1 MEKKTSKIDA
11 MIGRIFFNKYTLVKK
26 LGEGS
31 FGAIYAAKSQYNL
44 YAIKLENKNRGQN
57 LLENEAYIMSYLHG
71 KRIPFIKSF
80 GYSGDYNVLVM
91 ELMGKSLEEI
101 FENLPI
107 KKMTVN
113 CVGKLGL
120 QMIEILEYIHNKH
133 IIHRDIKPDNFVMGK
148 GEKSK
153 YLYLLDFGLAKK
165 YRSSSTLKHYPMIKK
180 KNLTGTARYASIN
193 ALNGLTQSRR
203 DDLEAVGY
211 VLLYFLRGKLPWQ
224 GLHVKNKEDRYHK
237 IMEIKMGTSPYQLCK
252 GFPKEFEEY
261 VDYTRNLEYEKDPDY
276 KYLKGLFNSILKEDK
291 NNSENIYDWDLGN
304 KTLNTITTNNTSQK
318 AFLVK
323 DKDKNKKDNILF
335 ENNNN
340 FIDMQNILDN
350 EINEFEEKI
359 NIQKKE
365 KNDENKLSMKAIHTN
380 EGFYNSQVVHHSDI
394 KKFAFNTEENL
405 NTLTKDKNKE
415 NEKDKEKE
423 KEKEKENDKEDDK
436 EDDII
441 DLEYED
447 IMEMTDEGKEEEI
460 KKKPNVSGFIH
471 SKRQLEKNI
480 HLRNIQDT
488 QDTQEI
494 QDSNHCVI
502 I

>member
-1 MEKKTSKIDA
+1 MDKKTGKLDP
-11 MIGRIFFNKYTLVKK
+11 MIGRIFFNKYTLIKK

-31 FGAIYAAKSQYNL
+31 FGAIYSAKSHHNW
-44 YAIKLENKNRGQN
+44 YAIKLENRNKGQN

-107 KKMTVN
+107 KKMSVN
-113 CVGKLGL
+113 CVSKLGI

-133 IIHRDIKPDNFVMGK
+133 IIHRDIKPDNFIMGR

-165 YRSSSTLKHYPMIKK
+165 YRSSTTLKHYPMIKK

-237 IMEIKMGTSPYQLCK
+237 IMEIKRETTPFQLCK
-252 GFPKEFEEY
+252 GFPKEFEDY
-261 VDYTRNLEYEKDPDY
+261 VEYTRNLEYEKDPDY
-276 KYLKGLFNSILKEDK
+276 KFLKNLFISILKEEK
-291 NNSENIYDWDLGN
+291 NLENIYDWDIEN

-318 AFLVK
+318 AFFVK
-323 DKDKNKKDNILF
+323 DKDKIRKKLNIF
-335 ENNNN
+335 DYNNN
-340 FIDMQNILDN
+340 FEDIDIDN
-350 EINEFEEKI
+350 EINEFEEKVNEPKYDKKDKGKFSMKEI
-359 NIQKKE
+359 N
-365 KNDENKLSMKAIHTN
+365 ENKGI
-380 EGFYNSQVVHHSDI
+380 YNSQII
-394 KKFAFNTEENL
+394 KRSNLRKIIINTEQNL
-405 NTLTKDKNKE
+405 NKHKFIKE
-415 NEKDKEKE
+415 RRKKIDESKS
-423 KEKEKENDKEDDK
+423 ENDE
-436 EDDII
+436 I
-441 DLEYED
+441 DLEYKD
-447 IMEMTDEGKEEEI
+447 IFDNIEEERI
-460 KKKPNVSGFIH
+460 EDNKKNPNISGFIH
-471 SKRQLEKNI
+471 NKRELEKNN
-480 HLRNIQDT
+480 NISKI
-488 QDTQEI
+488 EEENE
-494 QDSNHCVI
+494 NHCI
-502 I
+502 LF

>member
-1 MEKKTSKIDA
+1 MEKKSLKLDP
-11 MIGRIFFNKYTLVKK
+11 MIGRIFFNKYTLIKK

-31 FGAIYAAKSQYNL
+31 FGSIYSAKSQHSW

-71 KRIPFIKSF
+71 KRMPFIKSF

-165 YRSSSTLKHYPMIKK
+165 YRSSTTLKHYPMIKK

-224 GLHVKNKEDRYHK
+224 GLHVKKKEDRYHK
-237 IMEIKMGTSPYQLCK
+237 IMEIKMDTTPFQLCK
-252 GFPKEFEEY
+252 GFPNEFEQY
-261 VDYTRNLEYEKDPDY
+261 VEYTRNLEYEQDPDY
-276 KYLKGLFNSILKEDK
+276 QFLKNLFNNILKEEK
-291 NNSENIYDWDLGN
+291 NLENGYDWDIGN
-304 KTLNTITTNNTSQK
+304 KTLNTVTTNNTSQK
-318 AFLVK
+318 AFFVK
-323 DKDKNKKDNILF
+323 DKDKFKKEINILD
-335 ENNNN
+335 NNN
-340 FIDMQNILDN
+340 FVDMENLLDN
-350 EINEFEEKI
+350 EINEFEENI
-359 NIQKKE
+359 NKP
-365 KNDENKLSMKAIHTN
+365 KNEDNKYSMKNINTN
-380 EGFYNSQVVHHSDI
+380 ECFYNSQIIRSDI
-394 KKFAFNTEENL
+394 KKLVFKTEENT
-405 NTLTKDKNKE
+405 NYFKKF
-415 NEKDKEKE
+415 KEKE
-423 KEKEKENDKEDDK
+423 KDKNEDENFL
-436 EDDII
+436 I
-441 DLEYED
+441 DSEYKD
-447 IMEMTDEGKEEEI
+447 IMEMTDEGKEKEI
-460 KKKPNVSGFIH
+460 KKFPKTSGFIH
-471 SKRQLEKNI
+471 SKSQLESNNKNN
-480 HLRNIQDT
+480 LKKEEDDN
-488 QDTQEI
+488 
-494 QDSNHCVI
+494 NNCI
-502 I
+502 II

>member
-1 MEKKTSKIDA
+1 MEKKTTRLDPL
-11 MIGRIFFNKYTLVKK
+11 IGRIFFNKYTLVKK

-31 FGAIYAAKSQYNL
+31 FGAIYSAKSQHNW

-80 GYSGDYNVLVM
+80 GYSGDYNVLLM
-91 ELMGKSLEEI
+91 ELMGKSLEDI

-120 QMIEILEYIHNKH
+120 QMIEILEYIHDKH
-133 IIHRDIKPDNFVMGK
+133 IIHRDIKPDNFVMGR

-165 YRSSSTLKHYPMIKK
+165 YRSSTTLKHYPMIKK

-237 IMEIKMGTSPYQLCK
+237 IMEIKKETTPYKLCK

-261 VDYTRNLEYEKDPDY
+261 VEYTRNLEYEQDPDY
-276 KYLKGLFNSILKEDK
+276 EHLKNLFYSILKEDK
-291 NNSENIYDWDLGN
+291 KNLENVYDWDN
-304 KTLNTITTNNTSQK
+304 KTLNTSTTNNTSQK

-323 DKDKNKKDNILF
+323 DKDKFKKEINIF
-335 ENNNN
+335 YNNNN
-340 FIDMQNILDN
+340 FIDINNVLDN
-350 EINEFEEKI
+350 KIDEFEENINKPKI
-359 NIQKKE
+359 DKIE
-365 KNDENKLSMKAIHTN
+365 DNKFAMNAINTS
-380 EGFYNSQVVHHSDI
+380 EGFFNSQI
-394 KKFAFNTEENL
+394 LRTKKLNFKNEEN
-405 NTLTKDKNKE
+405 NIFFKIYKKIE
-415 NEKDKEKE
+415 NEKE
-423 KEKEKENDKEDDK
+423 KEIQNDDDK
-436 EDDII
+436 NDDDI
-441 DLEYED
+441 DFND
-447 IMEMTDEGKEEEI
+447 INEMTDEGKVED
-460 KKKPNVSGFIH
+460 KKFPKYSGVIH
-471 SKRQLEKNI
+471 NKRQLEKKNI
-480 HLRNIQDT
+480 KN
-488 QDTQEI
+488 E
-494 QDSNHCVI
+494 NEGNCI
-502 I
+502 II

>member
-1 MEKKTSKIDA
+1 MDKKSSKLDPL
-11 MIGRIFFNKYTLVKK
+11 IGRIFFNKFTLVKK

-31 FGAIYAAKSQYNL
+31 FGAIYSAKSQHNW

-80 GYSGDYNVLVM
+80 GYSGDYNVLLM
-91 ELMGKSLEEI
+91 ELMGKSLEDI

-120 QMIEILEYIHNKH
+120 QMIEILEYIHDKH
-133 IIHRDIKPDNFVMGK
+133 IIHRDIKPDNFVMGR

-165 YRSSSTLKHYPMIKK
+165 YRSSTTLKHYPMIKK

-237 IMEIKMGTSPYQLCK
+237 IMEIKKETTPSKLCK

-261 VDYTRNLEYEKDPDY
+261 VEYTRNLEYEQDPDY
-276 KYLKGLFNSILKEDK
+276 EYLKNLFHYILKEDLEK
-291 NNSENIYDWDLGN
+291 IYDWDN
-304 KTLNTITTNNTSQK
+304 KTLNTTTTNNTSQK

-323 DKDKNKKDNILF
+323 DKDKFKKEINIYD
-335 ENNNN
+335 NNNN
-340 FIDMQNILDN
+340 FIDINNVLDN
-350 EINEFEEKI
+350 EINEFEEQNINKPKI
-359 NIQKKE
+359 DKIE
-365 KNDENKLSMKAIHTN
+365 DNKFTMKAINTN
-380 EGFYNSQVVHHSDI
+380 EGFYNSQIIQSNVQ
-394 KKFAFNTEENL
+394 KLMYKTEEN
-405 NTLTKDKNKE
+405 NFFYKKSKNS
-415 NEKDKEKE
+415 EKE
-423 KEKEKENDKEDDK
+423 KKNEDDK
-436 EDDII
+436 NDDIDSKDMMDMI
-441 DLEYED
+441 E
-447 IMEMTDEGKEEEI
+447 EGKAEEI
-460 KKKPNVSGFIH
+460 KKFPNYSGIIH
-471 SKRQLEKNI
+471 NKRQLENNNINIKKNE
-480 HLRNIQDT
+480 NGD
-488 QDTQEI
+488 
-494 QDSNHCVI
+494 NCI
-502 I
+502 II